1 MATTLG
7 YSVIEETTTINNESS
22 GGNIHEHRRKNKTIK
37 RKEPLGSSSS
47 NNKVETM
54 MKHLNLSDD
63 NGDGVEGLAD
73 FNPPSNPVS
82 SGVERTKNSVSN
94 MEGFQNTTEGFD
106 NADETYEN
114 YSNGGNG
121 GNGGNGENGDN
132 SDNDVSK
139 EGFQEANGTYA
150 QQYYKQFVPYYSNAS
165 NIKEGANSNPE
176 IMEKLSYLVNLIENN
191 NDEKVNSITEELVL
205 YCFLGVFII
214 FIVDSFAKVGKYVR

>member
-22 GGNIHEHRRKNKTIK
+22 SGNIHEHRRKNKTFK
-37 RKEPLGSSSS
+37 RKEKIVSSS

-63 NGDGVEGLAD
+63 NDDGVEGLAD
-73 FNPPSNPVS
+73 FNPPNNPVS

-94 MEGFQNTTEGFD
+94 MEGFQNTTEGID
-106 NADETYEN
+106 NTDEN
-114 YSNGGNG
+114 YANYGTGGNS
-121 GNGGNGENGDN
+121 DN

-165 NIKEGANSNPE
+165 NIKEGASSNPE
-176 IMEKLSYLVNLIENN
+176 IMEKLNYLVNLIENN

>member
-7 YSVIEETTTINNESS
+7 YSVIEEKTNINNESS
-22 GGNIHEHRRKNKTIK
+22 SGNIHEYRRKNKTIK
-37 RKEPLGSSSS
+37 KRDPNESS

-54 MKHLNLSDD
+54 MKHLNLSNSGGDD
-63 NGDGVEGLAD
+63 DVEGLAD
-73 FNPPSNPVS
+73 FNPPVNPIS

-94 MEGFQNTTEGFD
+94 IENFQNTEEGINNIDENDD
-106 NADETYEN
+106 NE
-114 YSNGGNG
+114 
-121 GNGGNGENGDN
+121 
-132 SDNDVSK
+132 VSQ

-165 NIKEGANSNPE
+165 NIKEGASSNPE
-176 IMEKLSYLVNLIENN
+176 IMEKLNYLVNLIENN

>member
-22 GGNIHEHRRKNKTIK
+22 SGNIHEHRRKNKTFK
-37 RKEPLGSSSS
+37 RKEPLVSSS

-63 NGDGVEGLAD
+63 NDDGVEGLAD
-73 FNPPSNPVS
+73 FNPPNNPVS

-94 MEGFQNTTEGFD
+94 MEGFQNTTEGID
-106 NADETYEN
+106 NTDENYAN
-114 YSNGGNG
+114 YSNSDNS
-121 GNGGNGENGDN
+121 DN

-165 NIKEGANSNPE
+165 NIKEGASSNPE

>member
-22 GGNIHEHRRKNKTIK
+22 SGNIHEHRRKNKTFK
-37 RKEPLGSSSS
+37 RKEPLVSSS

-63 NGDGVEGLAD
+63 NDDGVEGLAD
-73 FNPPSNPVS
+73 FNPPNNPVS

-94 MEGFQNTTEGFD
+94 MEGFQNTTEGID
-106 NADETYEN
+106 NTDENYAN
-114 YSNGGNG
+114 YSNGGNS
-121 GNGGNGENGDN
+121 DN

-165 NIKEGANSNPE
+165 NIKEGASSNPE

>member
-22 GGNIHEHRRKNKTIK
+22 SGNIHEHRRKNKTFK
-37 RKEPLGSSSS
+37 RKEPLVSSS

-63 NGDGVEGLAD
+63 NDDGVEGLAD
-73 FNPPSNPVS
+73 FNPPNNPVS

-94 MEGFQNTTEGFD
+94 MEGFQNTTEGID
-106 NADETYEN
+106 NTDEN
-114 YSNGGNG
+114 YANYGTGGNS
-121 GNGGNGENGDN
+121 DN

-165 NIKEGANSNPE
+165 NIKEGASSNPE
-176 IMEKLSYLVNLIENN
+176 IMEKLNYLVNLIENN

>member
-7 YSVIEETTTINNESS
+7 YSVIEEKTNINNESS
-22 GGNIHEHRRKNKTIK
+22 SGNIHEYRRKNKTIK
-37 RKEPLGSSSS
+37 KRDPNESS

-54 MKHLNLSDD
+54 MKHLNLSNSGGDD
-63 NGDGVEGLAD
+63 DVEGLAD
-73 FNPPSNPVS
+73 FNPPVNPIS
-82 SGVERTKNSVSN
+82 SVVDRTKNSVSN
-94 MEGFQNTTEGFD
+94 IENFQNTEEGINNIDENDD
-106 NADETYEN
+106 NE
-114 YSNGGNG
+114 
-121 GNGGNGENGDN
+121 
-132 SDNDVSK
+132 VSQ

-165 NIKEGANSNPE
+165 NIKEGASSNPE
-176 IMEKLSYLVNLIENN
+176 IMEKLNYLVNLIENN